1 MAARSLPTARA
12 EVRTAA
18 LAAELLQLCVSGGL
32 LVSEVASAVSTGDGL
47 LFRGSD
53 GVGEVFAVA
62 CLCSIPMVSA
72 FAAAL
77 LCCAEPSGRHPN
89 WPSSPRSFQVL
100 AALAV
105 LEVIFLCITGAF
117 QPSIHALAW
126 PLALAV
132 CFSRSAVA
140 WSQRFDTAEGPVPGQ
155 AVAARAVGPVGPV
168 GARPERPERSKLRQK
183 GMAGKSQQTEV
194 KVKLHFEELNFHD
207 ASEEEWREK
216 LLQHFHQDQ
225 GISAA
230 ACASLQIEFAEGSL
244 VAEVLAPPEAQ
255 QALTVLEAPPNPV
268 VLNHHG
274 VAAFASITVY
284 GKGGQSGYSVQRKCA
299 AAMVAMTQVKR
310 LQAQLQ
316 TDLEEVMS
324 SCRQSI
330 KDLDGKV
337 QILETDSAEQ
347 QRKVQSLEAK
357 SKLQLRL
364 THNEHLVAPRERV
377 EPRSPEVSAD
387 AVAAMA
393 KRLVERT
400 RKDLEAQMAVLQHQ
414 FGQVSRELESLSRA
428 AALARAGECDAS
440 AVTLRK
446 YLVDALVRP
455 SSLEDAQHLALR
467 LLSQALDAA
476 TLLSASALA
485 PQPDAE
491 SCARAKAPVE
501 IFAKYETVQE
511 TRRLHEELVAER
523 LQELLATSHSDASTV
538 LQPLQ
543 AGAKGPKGPKGPKF
557 LPPMPGGSGSLGDAD
572 KVDGADGDDGLHND
586 FSGGSWGL
594 RNSHGAGAFP
604 P

>member
-1 MAARSLPTARA
+1 MK
-12 EVRTAA
+12 
-18 LAAELLQLCVSGGL
+18 
-32 LVSEVASAVSTGDGL
+32 
-47 LFRGSD
+47 
-53 GVGEVFAVA
+53 GE
-62 CLCSIPMVSA
+62 
-72 FAAAL
+72 
-77 LCCAEPSGRHPN
+77 
-89 WPSSPRSFQVL
+89 
-100 AALAV
+100 
-105 LEVIFLCITGAF
+105 
-117 QPSIHALAW
+117 
-126 PLALAV
+126 
-132 CFSRSAVA
+132 
-140 WSQRFDTAEGPVPGQ
+140 
-155 AVAARAVGPVGPV
+155 
-168 GARPERPERSKLRQK
+168 
-183 GMAGKSQQTEV
+183 KSQQTEV

-225 GISAA
+225 GISTD

-268 VLNHHG
+268 VLNHQG

-316 TDLEEVMS
+316 TDLEQVMS
-324 SCRQSI
+324 SCHESI

-337 QILETDSAEQ
+337 QVLEMDSAEQ

-364 THNEHLVAPRERV
+364 THNEHLVAPRQNLEARH
-377 EPRSPEVSAD
+377 EARPEVSPE

-428 AALARAGECDAS
+428 AALARAGECDTS
-440 AVTLRK
+440 AFTLRK

-455 SSLEDAQHLALR
+455 SHLEDAQQLALR

-485 PQPDAE
+485 PHAADAD
-491 SCARAKAPVE
+491 AAKAPVE
-501 IFAKYETVQE
+501 IFAKYETMQE

-523 LQELLATSHSDASTV
+523 LQELLATSHSDAATV
-538 LQPLQ
+538 LQPVPP

-557 LPPMPGGSGSLGDAD
+557 LPPMPGGSASLGNLGD
-572 KVDGADGDDGLHND
+572 VDRAHRDPDGSHPD

-594 RNSHGAGAFP
+594 HSGHAGAFP

>member
-1 MAARSLPTARA
+1 MAARSLPVARA

-18 LAAELLQLCVSGGL
+18 LAAELLQLGVSGGL
-32 LVSEVASAVSTGDGL
+32 LVGEVASAVSTGDGL

-77 LCCAEPSGRHPN
+77 LCCAEPSGPSGRHPA
-89 WPSSPRSFQVL
+89 WPSSPRYFQVL
-100 AALAV
+100 AVFAV
-105 LEVIFLCITGAF
+105 LEVIFLCITSAF

-140 WSQRFDTAEGPVPGQ
+140 WSQRFDTAEGPTPPGH
-155 AVAARAVGPVGPV
+155 AVAARPLGPV
-168 GARPERPERSKLRQK
+168 GARPERPERSKLRQNK
-183 GMAGKSQQTEV
+183 VVEKSQQTEV

-225 GISAA
+225 GISAD
-230 ACASLQIEFAEGSL
+230 ACASLQIEFVEGSL

-255 QALTVLEAPPNPV
+255 QALTILEAPPNPV
-268 VLNHHG
+268 VLNHQG
-274 VAAFASITVY
+274 VVAFASITVY

-324 SCRQSI
+324 SCHQSI

-337 QILETDSAEQ
+337 QVLEMDSAEQ

-377 EPRSPEVSAD
+377 EPRSPEVSPE

-428 AALARAGECDAS
+428 AALARAG
-440 AVTLRK
+440 
-446 YLVDALVRP
+446 
-455 SSLEDAQHLALR
+455 
-467 LLSQALDAA
+467 
-476 TLLSASALA
+476 
-485 PQPDAE
+485 
-491 SCARAKAPVE
+491 
-501 IFAKYETVQE
+501 
-511 TRRLHEELVAER
+511 
-523 LQELLATSHSDASTV
+523 
-538 LQPLQ
+538 
-543 AGAKGPKGPKGPKF
+543 
-557 LPPMPGGSGSLGDAD
+557 
-572 KVDGADGDDGLHND
+572 D
-586 FSGGSWGL
+586 FS
-594 RNSHGAGAFP
+594 
-604 P
+604 